1 MKNTINSVGQ
11 RFSALAVFNH
21 NFRDL
26 DDQRHP
32 IRAILCGFGFDV
44 LDAILRAV
52 SIPKRSDCSEG

>member
-11 RFSALAVFNH
+11 RFSALALFNH

-44 LDAILRAV
+44 HDAMLRAV
-52 SIPKRSDCSEG
+52 SSPKIPVCS